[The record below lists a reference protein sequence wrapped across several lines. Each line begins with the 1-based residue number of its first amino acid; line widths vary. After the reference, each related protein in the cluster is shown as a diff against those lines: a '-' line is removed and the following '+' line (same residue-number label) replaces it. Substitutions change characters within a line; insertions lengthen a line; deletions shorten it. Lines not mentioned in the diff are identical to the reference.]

1 MWKKAVARLAMVLAP
16 FGVYAATARAE
27 DDAETVLRASQDYVA
42 AHSFELQEIAE
53 QKGRLLVP
61 GKPAQDT
68 PSTKRTSMI
77 EVDVVNQLVQ
87 MITKDKGQDVILL
100 RKGKGVAMKL
110 GSNAW
115 EKPQGPF
122 ARMGD
127 QMANPFACPLPKSGE
142 KQSPRWRIVG
152 RELLKGEEATVIETI
167 GDTANRYA
175 EERMREGI
183 VAMFPDPDVR
193 PSVEVSEYKSRH
205 WIGKDHRRLRVE
217 QTSRTK
223 MTMPGTPKTV
233 IDLSAKTTAIYS
245 RYDKVEIRLPDE
257 ARSILEPK

>member
-1 MWKKAVARLAMVLAP
+1 MKKKAVAKLALVLAVL
-16 FGVYAATARAE
+16 GVYAATARAE
-27 DDAETVLRASQDYVA
+27 DDAETILRASQDYVA
-42 AHSFELQEIAE
+42 AHSFELQETAE

-61 GKPAQDT
+61 GEPAQDV
-68 PSTKRTSMI
+68 PSTKRTAVI
-77 EVDVVNQLVQ
+77 EVDAANRLVR

-100 RKGKGVAMKL
+100 RKGKDVAMKL
-110 GSNAW
+110 GSNPW

-142 KQSPRWRIVG
+142 KQSPRWRTVG
-152 RELLKGEEATVIETI
+152 RELLNGEEATVLETI
-167 GDTANRYA
+167 GDTANQYA

-183 VAMFPDPDVR
+183 VAMFPDTDTR
-193 PSVEVSEYKSRH
+193 PAVEVLEYKSRH

-223 MTMPGTPKTV
+223 MTMPGTPKAV
-233 IDLSAKTTAIYS
+233 IDLSAKTTAVYS
-245 RYDKVEIRLPDE
+245 RYDKVEIQVPDQ